1 MTTETAHYCATHPD
15 VETELACG
23 KCGRFICP
31 RCMVQTPVGA
41 RCREC
46 AQMRR
51 PPMYSLGPA
60 SIARVAGAAIGAGV
74 AVGLVWGL
82 LVPGFGLLGFFMLFL
97 GMFAGYGM
105 ANLVDWAG
113 GRKRGPVVQW
123 SAVAGIVVAYMVRNI
138 VLVGSPFV
146 VNDLWGLIFVGIAA
160 VVAWNRL
167 R

>member
-1 MTTETAHYCATHPD
+1 
-15 VETELACG
+15 
-23 KCGRFICP
+23 
-31 RCMVQTPVGA
+31 
-41 RCREC
+41 
-46 AQMRR
+46 
-51 PPMYSLGPA
+51 
-60 SIARVAGAAIGAGV
+60 
-74 AVGLVWGL
+74 LVWGL